1 MILTYVV
8 LEIGDRKIV
17 YFQSISGISG
27 LSTTVITT
35 YFMLSYFFCW
45 NFPQKNIAFRTIYVP
60 IQDPSPC
67 FLHLQ
72 QPSPELRQVQ
82 PVKVLPAA
90 KVRGGTDLII
100 VRNVDKVP
108 ELQRWE
114 KAKAALGPEGDGDG
128 HW

>member
-1 MILTYVV
+1 
-8 LEIGDRKIV
+8 
-17 YFQSISGISG
+17 
-27 LSTTVITT
+27 
-35 YFMLSYFFCW
+35 MLSYFFLLE
-45 NFPQKNIAFRTIYVP
+45 FPPQNIAFRTIFVP

-114 KAKAALGPEGDGDG
+114 KAKAARAGG
-128 HW
+128 